1 MDPETRLQ
9 APPATLSD
17 VEVAGIVRAHPSFRE
32 TFTSLR
38 HRDYRFLWLG
48 QIGHSASL
56 WMEQVIR
63 PVLILELTDSALM
76 VGLVVATR
84 MFPMLVFGLPA
95 GVVADRL
102 DKRRV
107 LLACQTVT
115 MSMHFLLAFLV
126 LRGVVEPWHVF
137 ATALVSGTSMSFN
150 QPARQSLIPRL
161 VPDEDLPNAI
171 SLNTAA
177 MNVMRIAGGG
187 MAGVLLIPLG
197 VGSVY
202 LLNGFLYVGV
212 MIMTYAIRMPS
223 TAAMARPT
231 ESWVDDLKEGIGFAV
246 GNRTILYVI
255 APALI
260 LFVFGFPYQSVFVPL
275 LAVKTLGLGESGV
288 GALVAITGVGALM
301 GSLTMASRRG
311 LRRRGP
317 LMLLFLGGFSGSLL
331 LLSLSNWLALA
342 VVALLITGS
351 MGVSYVAL
359 ANTILL
365 ELTPRE
371 LHGRVMSLMSFDR
384 GLVPLGAIIAGVLAS
399 SLGPQH
405 GLMVM
410 ASICLLLTA
419 AVATMAP
426 TLRRL
431 A

>member
-1 MDPETRLQ
+1 MERETRLKT
-9 APPATLSD
+9 PPD
-17 VEVAGIVRAHPSFRE
+17 GPSETMAAVGGKTRSSLPE
-32 TFTSLR
+32 TFASLR
-38 HRDYRFLWLG
+38 HRNYRLLWLG
-48 QIGHSASL
+48 QVGHSASL

-84 MFPMLVFGLPA
+84 MAPMLAFGLLA
-95 GVVADRL
+95 GVVADRF

-115 MSMHFLLAFLV
+115 MSMHFVLAFLV
-126 LRGVVEPWHVF
+126 LSGVVEPWHVF
-137 ATALVSGTSMSFN
+137 ATAFASGTSMSFN
-150 QPARQSLIPRL
+150 QPARQSLVPRL
-161 VPDEDLPNAI
+161 VPDEDLLNAI
-171 SLNTAA
+171 ALNTAA

-202 LLNGFLYVGV
+202 LLNGCLYVV
-212 MIMTYAIRMPS
+212 VIIMTYSIRTPS
-223 TAAMARPT
+223 TAAMARPA
-231 ESWVDDLKEGIGFAV
+231 ESWVEDLKEGIRFAV
-246 GNRTILYVI
+246 GNRTVLYVM

-288 GALVAITGVGALM
+288 GALVAITGVGALT

-311 LRRRGP
+311 LRRRGT
-317 LMLLFLGGFSGSLL
+317 LILVFLGGFSGSLL
-331 LLSLSNWLALA
+331 LLSLSGWLPMA
-342 VVALLITGS
+342 VIALLLTGS
-351 MGVSYVAL
+351 MGVSYMAL
-359 ANTILL
+359 TNTIIL
-365 ELTPRE
+365 ELTPKE
-371 LHGRVMSLMSFDR
+371 LHGRVLSLLSFDR

-399 SLGPQH
+399 SLGPQQ

-410 ASICLLLTA
+410 ASICVLLTA
-419 AVATMAP
+419 ATATMAP
-426 TLRRL
+426 TLRHV

>member
-1 MDPETRLQ
+1 MDRETRLE
-9 APPATLSD
+9 APPDTPS
-17 VEVAGIVRAHPSFRE
+17 EVAAAPARARPAFRE

-48 QIGHSASL
+48 QVGHSASL

-84 MFPMLVFGLPA
+84 MAPMLVFGLLA
-95 GVVADRL
+95 GVAADRF
-102 DKRRV
+102 DKRRI
-107 LLACQTVT
+107 LLACQSVT
-115 MSMHFLLAFLV
+115 MSMHFLLGFLV
-126 LRGVVEPWHVF
+126 LSGVVEPWHVF

-161 VPDEDLPNAI
+161 VPDEDLLNAI
-171 SLNTAA
+171 SLHTAA
-177 MNVMRIAGGG
+177 RNVMRIAGGG
-187 MAGVLLIPLG
+187 LAGVLLIPLG

-202 LLNGFLYVGV
+202 LLNGIVYVGV
-212 MIMTYAIRMPS
+212 MATTYAMRTPS
-223 TAAMARPT
+223 TGAGARPA
-231 ESWVDDLKEGIGFAV
+231 ESWVDDLKEGIGFV
-246 GNRTILYVI
+246 VRNRPVLYVM
-255 APALI
+255 ALALT
-260 LFVFGFPYQSVFVPL
+260 LFVFGYPYQAVFVPL
-275 LAVKTLGLGESGV
+275 LAMKTLGLGESGV
-288 GALVAITGVGALM
+288 GALAAIAGFGALA

-331 LLSLSNWLALA
+331 LLSLSDWLALA

-351 MGVSYVAL
+351 MGVSYMAL
-359 ANTILL
+359 TNTIIL
-365 ELTPRE
+365 ELTPKE
-371 LHGRVMSLMSFDR
+371 LQGRVMSLMSLDR

-399 SLGPQH
+399 TLGPQQ

-419 AVATMAP
+419 AAATMAP
-426 TLRRL
+426 ALRRL